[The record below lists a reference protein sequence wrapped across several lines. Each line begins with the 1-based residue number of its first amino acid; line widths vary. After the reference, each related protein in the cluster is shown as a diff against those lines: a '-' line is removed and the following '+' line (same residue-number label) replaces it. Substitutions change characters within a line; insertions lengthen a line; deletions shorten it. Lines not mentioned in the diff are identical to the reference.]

1 MRSDHHRHAR
11 LSDDDLS
18 GIAQAMRL
26 QTPGSASSMVIADAL
41 DTIVRRR
48 CEAQEARRQR
58 SPARIGLRALRRL
71 TCWAS
76 VHASMRIGAALGRSQ
91 T

>member
-1 MRSDHHRHAR
+1 MMGDHHRHAR

-18 GIAQAMRL
+18 GIAQTMRL
-26 QTPGSASSMVIADAL
+26 QTHGSAASMVIADAL

-58 SPARIGLRALRRL
+58 SPARAGLRALRKL

-76 VHASMRIGAALGRSQ
+76 IHASLRIGAALGRSQ